1 MHSHE
6 NRSQGAGGLRGRD
19 LIAHLF
25 DVDSERVESLSWP
38 LGNRVTDDA
47 DAPRLFRLTHRRS
60 ARTVTAFEVTDYT
73 CVLRLRT
80 PVGREKFYGIA
91 NADVSPDPSSP
102 DWLRAD

>member
-6 NRSQGAGGLRGRD
+6 NRSQGARGLRGRE
-19 LIAHLF
+19 LVAHLF

-38 LGNRVTDDA
+38 LGSRVTGDA
-47 DAPRLFRLTHRRS
+47 ERLFRLVHRRS

-91 NADVSPDPSSP
+91 NADISADPTGV
-102 DWLRAD
+102 DWARAA